1 MVVTRLSQTIL
12 TRLEWAP
19 TYQVQYRVET
29 SRLHR
34 IQSETRVTMLASLTL
49 AGLKKKNLS
58 LTEHPA

>member
-34 IQSETRVTMLASLTL
+34 IQSETRVTTLASLTL
-49 AGLKKKNLS
+49 AGLKKKIL
-58 LTEHPA
+58 A